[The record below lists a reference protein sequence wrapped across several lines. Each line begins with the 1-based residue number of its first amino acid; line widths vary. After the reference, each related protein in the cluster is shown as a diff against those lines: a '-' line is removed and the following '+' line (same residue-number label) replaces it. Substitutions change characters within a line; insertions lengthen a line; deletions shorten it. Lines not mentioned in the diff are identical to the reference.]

1 MKMNQDNFVGID
13 VSKAT
18 LQIQVRPGTNAWVV
32 RNEDTG
38 IDELTTRLLEM
49 KPQLIVLEATG
60 GFHLAV
66 TAALAAAGLPVAVVN
81 PRQVRNFAKA
91 LGKLAKT
98 DGIDA
103 AVLAEFAE
111 KVQPEVRPLPDAS
124 TQELNALLV
133 RRKQLI
139 QMLTVENNRLSG
151 ALQRVQA
158 GIRQHIRWL
167 ERRLEQADRDLDNK
181 LRTSP
186 LWREKDNLLQSVPG
200 VGRITSITLLA
211 ELPELGTLNRHQV
224 ATLVGVAPLNRD
236 SGAYRGRRTI
246 LGGRARVRAV
256 LYMSA
261 LVAVKHNPVLQAYYE
276 RLRKAGKVAK
286 VALTACMRKLL
297 TILNSMLK
305 NHKAWQPNEN
315 YCS

>member
-1 MKMNQDNFVGID
+1 
-13 VSKAT
+13 
-18 LQIQVRPGTNAWVV
+18 
-32 RNEDTG
+32 
-38 IDELTTRLLEM
+38 
-49 KPQLIVLEATG
+49 VLEATG

-111 KVQPEVRPLPDAS
+111 KVRPEVRPLPDAS

-151 ALQRVQA
+151 TPQRIQA

-305 NHKAWQPNEN
+305 NHKAWQPNEH

>member
-1 MKMNQDNFVGID
+1 MNQDNFIGID

-18 LQIQVRPGTNAWVV
+18 LQIQVRPGTEAWVV
-32 RNEDTG
+32 RNDDSG
-38 IDELTTRLLEM
+38 IDELTTRLVEM

-111 KVQPEVRPLPDAS
+111 KVRPEVRPLPDAS

-139 QMLTVENNRLSG
+139 QMLTVENNRLNG
-151 ALQRVQA
+151 APQRIQA

-181 LRTSP
+181 LRASP
-186 LWREKDNLLQSVPG
+186 LWREKDDLLQSVPG
-200 VGRITSITLLA
+200 VGRITSMTLLA

-305 NHKAWQPNEN
+305 NHRAWQPDEH